1 MSICTDIYMVTHT
14 HTHTYICLYYFPG
27 FMDLQ
32 NNLKQRLTFFIL
44 NWNKI
49 QCKGKE
55 CYLLQTLL
63 TFISHRLNVFS
74 YIYC

>member
-1 MSICTDIYMVTHT
+1 
-14 HTHTYICLYYFPG
+14 
-27 FMDLQ
+27 MDLRRD
-32 NNLKQRLTFFIL
+32 LKQRLTFSIV

-63 TFISHRLNVFS
+63 KFIYHRLCSEIFTV
-74 YIYC
+74 